1 MLRDS
6 RTKSVLVFIILVCAS
21 EPGHGSGPRRG
32 RQDCTSLFKGR
43 TIRLEYLY
51 YKSYWLYGVADRL
64 YGVATGEGSLRFSHR
79 NEIFGHGRKMS
90 WQLHDCQDNH
100 VCLQNR
106 GVNNYWLNNIIDND
120 GPYGAYSCTTMGYLS
135 DVARDATDD
144 YRFKIFCDSCEHH
157 DRCQVYTKAG
167 NALYSLG
174 NSKVHTCSACGNAN
188 WFDWDIVLLTPRER
202 WETVDHSVCNRTP
215 QDQGIHFTNERKVGV
230 SRKVAETHGIG
241 IEISASLASVPLIWT
256 YEGKVTH
263 KREWTKEEVRMS
275 EHTTSVT
282 IRGPIG
288 TNGIR
293 TPPNKKAVLKQLMGY
308 YGDFQSKFT
317 MKSMAL
323 EVHIEDCLGH

>member
-21 EPGHGSGPRRG
+21 GPGHGAGPRRG
-32 RQDCTSLFKGR
+32 RQDCTSVFKGR

-51 YKSYWLYGVADRL
+51 YKSYWLYAA
-64 YGVATGEGSLRFSHR
+64 ATGAGSLRFAHR
-79 NEIFGHGRKMS
+79 NEIFDHSRKMS

-106 GVNNYWLNNIIDND
+106 GVNNYWLHSTST
-120 GPYGAYSCTTMGYLS
+120 AVSYSVDSTAVGYLS
-135 DVARDATDD
+135 DVDRDATDD
-144 YRFKIFCDSCEHH
+144 HRYKIFCDSCEHH

-167 NALYSLG
+167 KALFSYANG
-174 NSKVHTCSACGNAN
+174 NVYACSACGNAN
-188 WFDWDIVLLTPRER
+188 WFDWDIVLLTPSER
-202 WETVDHSVCNRTP
+202 WETVDNSVCNRTP
-215 QDQGIHFTNERKVGV
+215 EDQGIHFTDQRKVGV

-241 IEISASLASVPLIWT
+241 IEISTSMAANPLTWA
-256 YEGKVTH
+256 YAGKVTH
-263 KREWTKEEVRMS
+263 KSEWTKEEVRIS

-282 IRGPIG
+282 IRGPMG

-317 MKSMAL
+317 MKSRAL
-323 EVHIEDCLGH
+323 EVHIEDCLGQ